1 MIYVVSFSEKS
12 DEIKDEDGLNC
23 TFKRDISGFEYAL
36 NNSLI
41 NTDIAN
47 MSLEQLLEGFF
58 KFYASLDY
66 NSVTICVVSGILQ
79 PKRKSD
85 FRDALDIVNPFD
97 NRNVAANVKR
107 EAILR
112 FRRSCIDASELF
124 SQWHYEKKQNPRHR
138 SDLMYLLQKN
148 PDNVK
153 SSKQDYSVNNPYRN
167 RVKIKLPDAA
177 DLFDQ

>member
-1 MIYVVSFSEKS
+1 MHFKNQSEFNDMIYVVSFSEKS

-66 NSVTICVVSGILQ
+66 NSVTIWILIFGL
-79 PKRKSD
+79 PST
-85 FRDALDIVNPFD
+85 L
-97 NRNVAANVKR
+97 
-107 EAILR
+107 
-112 FRRSCIDASELF
+112 
-124 SQWHYEKKQNPRHR
+124 
-138 SDLMYLLQKN
+138 LMNQM
-148 PDNVK
+148 
-153 SSKQDYSVNNPYRN
+153 SHE
-167 RVKIKLPDAA
+167 
-177 DLFDQ
+177 